1 MDTRSA
7 RRIQLLASL
16 VWSEMDTRDSN
27 IIDFA
32 QAKPRRLSRVAGLER
47 APRCAH
53 RQLVVIEL
61 SRTLACKD
69 CGQVIDPFD
78 WLLNVARRADRFD
91 TQYREL
97 RAQIEEAQKTLETV
111 RRQLR
116 AAERKRDGLKQEI
129 AELSKQLRFEFGLP
143 EAELQ
148 RIKERL
154 R

>member
-1 MDTRSA
+1 
-7 RRIQLLASL
+7 
-16 VWSEMDTRDSN
+16 
-27 IIDFA
+27 
-32 QAKPRRLSRVAGLER
+32 
-47 APRCAH
+47 
-53 RQLVVIEL
+53 
-61 SRTLACKD
+61 LACKD

-97 RAQIEEAQKTLETV
+97 RAMIEEKQKKLAAVLKEVST
-111 RRQLR
+111 
-116 AAERKRDGLKQEI
+116 AERKRDGLKQEI

>member
-1 MDTRSA
+1 MDT
-7 RRIQLLASL
+7 
-16 VWSEMDTRDSN
+16 N

-32 QAKPRRLSRVAGLER
+32 QAKPRRLFRIAGLER
-47 APRCAH
+47 GPRCAH
-53 RQLVVIEL
+53 RQVVVVEL
-61 SRTLACKD
+61 RRTLACKE
-69 CGQVIDPFD
+69 CGQVIEPFD

-97 RAQIEEAQKTLETV
+97 RAMIEEKQKKLAAVLKEVST
-111 RRQLR
+111 
-116 AAERKRDGLKQEI
+116 AERKRDSLEQKI
-129 AELSKQLRFEFGLP
+129 AELSKQIRIEFGLP

>member
-1 MDTRSA
+1 MD
-7 RRIQLLASL
+7 
-16 VWSEMDTRDSN
+16 DSN

-32 QAKPRRLSRVAGLER
+32 QAKPRRMFRVAGLER

-61 SRTLACKD
+61 NRTLACKE
-69 CGQVIDPFD
+69 CGQVIEPFD

-91 TQYREL
+91 TMYREL
-97 RAQIEEAQKTLETV
+97 RAMIEEAQKTLDSV
-111 RRQLR
+111 RGQV
-116 AAERKRDGLKQEI
+116 RKAQRVRNGLKQEI
-129 AELSKQLRFEFGLP
+129 AALSKQLRFEFGLP

>member
-1 MDTRSA
+1 MTD
-7 RRIQLLASL
+7 
-16 VWSEMDTRDSN
+16 DSN

-32 QAKPRRLSRVAGLER
+32 QAKPRRSFRVAGLER

-53 RQLVVIEL
+53 RRLVVVEL

-97 RAQIEEAQKTLETV
+97 RAMIEEKQKKLAAVLKEVST
-111 RRQLR
+111 
-116 AAERKRDGLKQEI
+116 AERKRDGLKQEI